1 MTERLARLR
10 PDELS
15 EGQQRLY
22 DALTGGPRGAPG
34 SGMEI
39 RVDGSLGGPFN
50 AMLHHPGVGAALQEL
65 GAQLRFAA
73 ALSGRCRELAV
84 LLVAAHHR
92 SEYEWQAHAALA
104 QREGLTA
111 KQVEAL
117 RTGGEPDLDDEVE
130 RATVAATR
138 ELLATGDLA
147 DASYRR
153 AADALGEAGL
163 VELTALIGYYGLL
176 ALQMRVFRVPLPP
189 GAGDPWGP
197 G

>member
-15 EGQQRLY
+15 DGQQRLY

-73 ALSGRCRELAV
+73 VLTGRCRELAV

-92 SEYEWQAHAALA
+92 SGYEWQAHAAIA

-111 KQVEAL
+111 GHVEAI
-117 RTGGEPDLDDEVE
+117 RTGGRPDLDDEVE
-130 RATVAATR
+130 RVTVAATR
-138 ELLATGDLA
+138 ELLATGDLT
-147 DASYRR
+147 DVSYRR
-153 AADALGEAGL
+153 AVDALGDAGL
-163 VELTALIGYYGLL
+163 VELTALVGYYGLL

-189 GAGDPWGP
+189 GTSDPWAP